1 MADSGNNMTISI
13 NQQRSLRR
21 KRTPSP
27 VIAYANWFQFRPGER
42 FLRPRVESRMFL
54 AVQQGAGTLTINGEE
69 HAAGAGCWFFLPWAH
84 AVEYAADEAD
94 PFLVGGI
101 HVIPDHDPNYPV
113 RNRVAHDQDD
123 PLAGARYRRDTL
135 GPCGRGLLKGFF
147 PAKRC
152 RLGAL
157 VDYVIESFD
166 PGRPNAP
173 KQRQAAEWLLAE
185 IAIALK
191 DTPASGSRPVP
202 ASLLRAE
209 AHVRRNLQRALDV
222 SALARAGHCSIAGV
236 HRLFR
241 RWHDVTPAKWVAR
254 QRAERAAY
262 LLRTTRSPLK
272 AIAEEVGINDPFQFS
287 RFFRRMNGL
296 PPREYRKRQGI
307 L

>member
-1 MADSGNNMTISI
+1 MADSGNNMTLSI
-13 NQQRSLRR
+13 NQQRSCRR

-42 FLRPRVESRMFL
+42 SLRPRVESRMFL
-54 AVQQGAGTLTINGEE
+54 AVQRGSGTLTINGEK

-84 AVEYAADEAD
+84 AVEYAANEAN

-101 HVIPDHDPNYPV
+101 HVIPDHDRNYPV
-113 RNRVAHDQDD
+113 RNRVAHDKSD
-123 PLAGARYRRDTL
+123 PLAGAKYRRDAG
-135 GPCGRGLLKGFF
+135 GPCGRSLLKGFF

-166 PGRPNAP
+166 LERPDAP

-191 DTPASGSRPVP
+191 DTPASGPRPMP
-202 ASLLRAE
+202 ESLLRVE
-209 AHVRRNLQRALDV
+209 THVRRNLHRALDV
-222 SALARAGHCSIAGV
+222 SALARAGHCSVAGI
-236 HRLFR
+236 HRMFR
-241 RWHDVTPAKWVAR
+241 RWHDETPAKWVAR

-262 LLRTTRSPLK
+262 LLRTTRSPLR

-287 RFFRRMNGL
+287 RFFKRMNGL

>member
-1 MADSGNNMTISI
+1 
-13 NQQRSLRR
+13 
-21 KRTPSP
+21 
-27 VIAYANWFQFRPGER
+27 
-42 FLRPRVESRMFL
+42 
-54 AVQQGAGTLTINGEE
+54 
-69 HAAGAGCWFFLPWAH
+69 
-84 AVEYAADEAD
+84 
-94 PFLVGGI
+94 
-101 HVIPDHDPNYPV
+101 
-113 RNRVAHDQDD
+113 
-123 PLAGARYRRDTL
+123 
-135 GPCGRGLLKGFF
+135 LLKGFF

-166 PGRPNAP
+166 PGRPNAS
-173 KQRQAAEWLLAE
+173 KQRQTAEWLLAE
-185 IAIALK
+185 ISIALK
-191 DTPASGSRPVP
+191 DTPASGPRPVP

-209 AHVRRNLQRALDV
+209 THVRRNLQRALDV
-222 SALARAGHCSIAGV
+222 SALARAGHCSVAGI